1 MTTDMAWCP
10 VSNMAVIKRNKV
22 TNGMAWIP
30 VKDSQDCFFIFI
42 YLFYF
47 FVMRKFY
54 TQKTHITEQ
63 KQKQKRFYALKKHLR
78 EKSCLF
84 AYLRFVFLMFFV
96 LLCFCVFYVFCAFC
110 AYKFFCKR
118 I

>member
-47 FVMRKFY
+47 FCNEKILHTENAYNR
-54 TQKTHITEQ
+54 TKTKT
-63 KQKQKRFYALKKHLR
+63 KA
-78 EKSCLF
+78 
-84 AYLRFVFLMFFV
+84 FL
-96 LLCFCVFYVFCAFC
+96 CA
-110 AYKFFCKR
+110 
-118 I
+118 

>member
-30 VKDSQDCFFIFI
+30 VNDSQDCFFIFI

-47 FVMRKFY
+47 FCNEKILHTKNAYNR
-54 TQKTHITEQ
+54 TKTKT
-63 KQKQKRFYALKKHLR
+63 KA
-78 EKSCLF
+78 
-84 AYLRFVFLMFFV
+84 FL
-96 LLCFCVFYVFCAFC
+96 CA
-110 AYKFFCKR
+110 
-118 I
+118 